1 MLAASPVIPGVPL
14 AGRRARVFQSPMAAC
29 TDLPYRRIARRFGCE
44 IAYCEMVR
52 DRAVVAR
59 NEQTMAL
66 LATADGDRPL
76 GMQLLGRDPATLA
89 EAAKILE
96 SLGADVVDLN
106 LGCPVNR
113 IVSDACGSA
122 LLKEPDAVA
131 RILERLVPA
140 VKVPVTI
147 KMRTGF
153 DEGDG
158 DRFLAIVRAASA
170 AGVAAITA
178 HGRTRKQGFSG
189 LANFDAIRA
198 VKSTASCPVIGNGNI
213 RTGADAA
220 EMFAKTGCDAVMV
233 ARGALGNPWIYGEI
247 AAFLADGRPAK
258 PVLPAERAA
267 VLADHFRLMC
277 AHYGDE
283 VAIRRMR
290 KVVPWYVKGVPGSA
304 ELRNRSNALTTAAE
318 FTAIVEAFA
327 AVDGAAC
334 LPPGVWGA
342 ERMFGEKN

>member
-1 MLAASPVIPGVPL
+1 MIAASIPGVPL
-14 AGRRARVFQSPMAAC
+14 AGRRPRVFQSPMAAC

-59 NEQTMAL
+59 NEQTMEL
-66 LATADGDRPL
+66 LATAAWDHPL

-89 EAAKILE
+89 EAARILE
-96 SLGADVVDLN
+96 SLGADVIDLN
-106 LGCPVNR
+106 LGCPVNK
-113 IVSDACGSA
+113 IVRNACGSA

-131 RILERLVPA
+131 RILGELVPA

-147 KMRTGF
+147 KMRTGY
-153 DEGDG
+153 DEEDG
-158 DRFLAIVRAASA
+158 DLFLTIVRMASA

-198 VKSTASCPVIGNGNI
+198 VKANATCPVIGNGNI
-213 RTGADAA
+213 RTGEDAA
-220 EMFAKTGCDAVMV
+220 AMFEKTGCDAVMV

-247 AAFLADGRPAK
+247 AAQLDEKKEPGA
-258 PVLPAERAA
+258 VTPAERAA
-267 VLADHFRLMC
+267 VLEEHFGLMC
-277 AHYGDE
+277 AHYGDGM
-283 VAIRRMR
+283 AIRRMR
-290 KVVPWYVKGVPGSA
+290 KIVPWYVKGVPGSA
-304 ELRNRSNALTTAAE
+304 EMRNRANSLSTAAE
-318 FTAIVEAFA
+318 FAGIVAAFKS
-327 AVDGAAC
+327 VDAGAC

-342 ERMFGEKN
+342 EGTFGETNEA